1 MMEIIISAIW
11 VAMSIGVAIAG
22 MVTLAKNK

>member
-1 MMEIIISAIW
+1 MMDIIISAIW
-11 VAMSIGVAIAG
+11 VGMSVGIAIAG

>member
-22 MVTLAKNK
+22 MVTLARNK